1 MLKKLYVNV
10 ICVCMTIV
18 LTSPWGKCFTHKTW
32 EKYRESDLFELRAK
46 ELGHLEAARMFSY
59 NEFIYF
65 RKKVWKDVKFLASI
79 FPWPY
84 TVLRELEEQDSL
96 YKTVVTLQYP

>member
-1 MLKKLYVNV
+1 MKEIRRMIYLYLLE
-10 ICVCMTIV
+10 IWI
-18 LTSPWGKCFTHKTW
+18 TSPWGKCFTHKTW
-32 EKYRESDLFELRAK
+32 EKYRESDLFKLRAK